1 MYVFFYIQNRL
12 LKYSNSMPKNEKIV
26 GLSVPEQFVKELFI
40 LYSQNSFGSLSK
52 RELDIFLFHWFR
64 KIGAVSGTDSW
75 SIAKKLKITKSKAQ
89 SLLYE
94 DALRYSEE
102 ENALVKEALN
112 KIPTIK
118 ADGVISLMVDD
129 KYVRDAI
136 RSFLMSNDCVTDLSF
151 SSDIV
156 KMSLDGYWLLQSEY
170 NQENLGKLKREDFVN
185 TLKQLPAKI
194 AGDVLKKV
202 VGEFAERE
210 FSSLLGDVVEFAKK
224 QIKKDKKN
232 EKD

>member
-1 MYVFFYIQNRL
+1 
-12 LKYSNSMPKNEKIV
+12 MPKIEKKPDE
-26 GLSVPEQFVKELFI
+26 SAHEQFVKELFA

-64 KIGAVSGTDSW
+64 KLGEISGADSW

-89 SLLYE
+89 TLLYE
-94 DALRYSEE
+94 DALHYSEE
-102 ENALVKEALN
+102 EYTLIKKALN

-136 RSFLMSNDCVTDLSF
+136 RSFVMSNDCVTDLSF
-151 SSDIV
+151 SSDVV
-156 KMSLDGYWLLQSEY
+156 KMSLDGYWLLQSKY
-170 NQENLGKLKREDFVN
+170 NNENLGKLKRDDFIN

-194 AGDVLKKV
+194 AGGVLKKV

-210 FSSLLGDVVEFAKK
+210 FSSLLGEVVEFAKK
-224 QIKKDKKN
+224 EIKKNSN
-232 EKD
+232 EE